1 MKFIPEK
8 AKAVNGI
15 IASIV
20 LAITVM
26 IVILRTTNNILTKS
40 LMFLLIGILV
50 VVSGLFFAFL
60 KTMYYE
66 IDEESL
72 NIRSV
77 FSFLDVLIPIPEI
90 LYYTER
96 ITLLDQSGLAGFIS
110 KRFSVGT
117 GYIKGMGKVNMYI
130 TSSKKTIFIVTK
142 EANYAVSP
150 ANMAEFSRLLRKHGV
165 REQIKDRDVLSKDV
179 EESKMKLNQFFL
191 LNTVVILIQ
200 VGVPMT
206 LFYLKKLP
214 EYISS
219 KQIGYNM
226 LSYVPTRVYLDRTI
240 RDTVIVF
247 FISVG
252 FYVLSLVYAKYD
264 KIYFYRLMLIP
275 VFIAFLLLLSL
286 SNTLITIFI

>member
-26 IVILRTTNNILTKS
+26 IVILRTTSNILTKS

-66 IDEESL
+66 IDDETLS
-72 NIRSV
+72 IKSV

>member
-26 IVILRTTNNILTKS
+26 IVILRTTSNILTKS

-50 VVSGLFFAFL
+50 VVSGLFFTFL

>member
-26 IVILRTTNNILTKS
+26 IVILRTTSNILTKS

-179 EESKMKLNQFFL
+179 EESKVKLNQFFL

>member
-26 IVILRTTNNILTKS
+26 IVILRTTSNILTKS

-200 VGVPMT
+200 VGVPMS

>member
-26 IVILRTTNNILTKS
+26 IVILRTTSNILTKS

-165 REQIKDRDVLSKDV
+165 REQVKDRDVLSKDV

>member
-26 IVILRTTNNILTKS
+26 IVILRTTSNILTKS

>member
-26 IVILRTTNNILTKS
+26 IVILRTTSNILTKS

-247 FISVG
+247 FMSVG